1 MTENVS
7 NEIVGKE
14 TPSTNCTK
22 IRLGT
27 PKEDFEFLLE
37 RVLNVRHELMSAKT
51 EDSAKHALHALDELA
66 SWIGKAEV
74 KGLLKDI
81 QGMVRSVLLH
91 DATRSQL
98 DELLE
103 QLITKVRELIHE
115 ETKKE
120 NSRKLRALLIE
131 LAEHTDEIAGT
142 IDMSRFFG

>member
-1 MTENVS
+1 
-7 NEIVGKE
+7 
-14 TPSTNCTK
+14 
-22 IRLGT
+22 
-27 PKEDFEFLLE
+27 
-37 RVLNVRHELMSAKT
+37 MSAKT